1 MGEKHTCNSYWGTTG
16 NTRFKSVSKEKKIKT
31 NYNSRFIIFI
41 IILTI
46 SSCGIF
52 KSKKNS
58 KKDISLKSNNSMVII
73 EKKSKINIKV
83 SNNQVK
89 KNNRK
94 VNNNNR
100 AINYI
105 EKYRSIAISEMK
117 KYKIPASIT
126 LAQGLLESGM
136 GYGRLAIEAN
146 NHFGIKCHS
155 KWKGK
160 KIYHDDDKRQECFRK
175 YKNPSES
182 FRDHSLFLVNRERY
196 SFLFNLK
203 TKDYK
208 GWAKGLKKAGYA
220 TDPKYPEKLISLI
233 ERFDLKKFD
242 YGNNKLDKKNKTY
255 YVKKGDTLFSISKKY
270 KISLEDIKIKNG
282 LNDNVIFV
290 GQELIIP
297 N

>member
-1 MGEKHTCNSYWGTTG
+1 
-16 NTRFKSVSKEKKIKT
+16 
-31 NYNSRFIIFI
+31 
-41 IILTI
+41 
-46 SSCGIF
+46 
-52 KSKKNS
+52 
-58 KKDISLKSNNSMVII
+58 MVII

>member
-1 MGEKHTCNSYWGTTG
+1 
-16 NTRFKSVSKEKKIKT
+16 
-31 NYNSRFIIFI
+31 
-41 IILTI
+41 
-46 SSCGIF
+46 
-52 KSKKNS
+52 
-58 KKDISLKSNNSMVII
+58 MVII

-196 SFLFNLK
+196 SDRN
-203 TKDYK
+203 
-208 GWAKGLKKAGYA
+208 A
-220 TDPKYPEKLISLI
+220 
-233 ERFDLKKFD
+233 
-242 YGNNKLDKKNKTY
+242 
-255 YVKKGDTLFSISKKY
+255 
-270 KISLEDIKIKNG
+270 
-282 LNDNVIFV
+282 
-290 GQELIIP
+290 
-297 N
+297 